1 MFCPVCFLD
10 VGVKSRVFE
19 GEPGLAVSRDPL
31 GVVYMLSKKK
41 LHETAFAGTVRAHH
55 KQCVPFIDNDLLLN
69 TICAGENKFSHPA
82 QYIPQENVQANI
94 SEHTNR

>member
-1 MFCPVCFLD
+1 
-10 VGVKSRVFE
+10 
-19 GEPGLAVSRDPL
+19 
-31 GVVYMLSKKK
+31 MLCKKT

-69 TICAGENKFSHPA
+69 TICAGEIKFRHPG

-94 SEHTNR
+94 GDYTHR